1 MRFPNEKKWFW
12 EEFVFFVFASP
23 DWQHGPDLH
32 LLCKY
37 KSLVVLN
44 FCICIEDGGSSTSS
58 NSTQGVENMNTS
70 LLIRV
75 SFNIQAAKESE
86 SWGLLPKYPSEGIFV
101 TRDLWTSVIM
111 SKGIHR
117 PPYCTHGAI
126 YTTILQFHILAP
138 DWSEFCTIVEFD
150 SIILWSVGEKRRW
163 IKSIFEAFSENNTW
177 K

>member
-1 MRFPNEKKWFW
+1 MRFPNEKKVSGKNSF
-12 EEFVFFVFASP
+12 FFVFASP
-23 DWQHGPDLH
+23 DWQRGHDLH

-37 KSLVVLN
+37 KSLVRRY
-44 FCICIEDGGSSTSS
+44 
-58 NSTQGVENMNTS
+58 GVENTNPS

-75 SFNIQAAKESE
+75 SPQAAEESE
-86 SWGLLPKYPSEGIFV
+86 SEGLWPKYPSEGIFV

-117 PPYCTHGAI
+117 PSYCTHGAI

-150 SIILWSVGEKRRW
+150 SIILWSAGEKRRW
-163 IKSIFEAFSENNTW
+163 MKSIFEAFSENNTW